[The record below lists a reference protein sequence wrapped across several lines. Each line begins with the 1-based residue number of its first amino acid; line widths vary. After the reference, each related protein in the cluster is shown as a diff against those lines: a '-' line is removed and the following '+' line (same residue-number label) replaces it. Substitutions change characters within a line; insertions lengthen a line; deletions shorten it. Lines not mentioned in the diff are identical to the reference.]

1 MNKLKTFLKSLFSK
15 KKTYYGVLL
24 FDGQQDYI
32 AGTPYPSKKEAKVFC
47 NKIANTNVTMKVTGI
62 ISFKTSETLIRIE
75 NRFDR
80 IREELGD

>member
-1 MNKLKTFLKSLFSK
+1 MNKLKTIIKILFPK
-15 KKTYYGVLL
+15 KKTYYAVLL

-32 AGTPYPSKKEAKVFC
+32 AGTPYPSKKEAKAFC

-62 ISFKTSETLIRIE
+62 ISFKTSETLVRVE
-75 NRFDR
+75 NRFDK

>member
-1 MNKLKTFLKSLFSK
+1 MKRLKKIFSKFFSK
-15 KKTYYGVLL
+15 KNTYYAVLL

-32 AGTPYPSKKEAKVFC
+32 SGTPYPSKKEAQKFSD
-47 NKIANTNVTMKVTGI
+47 KIMKENATMKVIGI
-62 ISFKTSETLIRIE
+62 ISFKTNNILLRIE